1 MQVYKIV
8 LPQVLEDEIEKQ
20 AFYIAQ
26 DKPLAAL
33 QWYDDIHEKIQ
44 TLKTSP
50 HRCPQAPESQYF
62 DFEIKHLLIGNYRIL
77 FRIEGNTVIILHF
90 KGGKQNKPEQK

>member
-1 MQVYKIV
+1 MQVYKIY
-8 LPQVLEDEIEKQ
+8 LPQAVEEEIERQ

-33 QWYDDIHEKIQ
+33 QWYDDIHEKIV

-50 HRCPQAPESQYF
+50 HRCPKAPESQYF
-62 DFEIKHLLIGNYRIL
+62 DFEIKHLLVGSYRIL
-77 FRIEGNTVIILHF
+77 FRIEDNTVIILYL
-90 KGGKQNKPEQK
+90 KGGRQNKPGF